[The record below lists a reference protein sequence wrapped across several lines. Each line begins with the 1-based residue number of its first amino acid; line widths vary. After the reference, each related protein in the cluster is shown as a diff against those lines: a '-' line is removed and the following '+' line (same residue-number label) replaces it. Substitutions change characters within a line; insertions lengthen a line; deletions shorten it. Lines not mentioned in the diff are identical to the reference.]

1 MPLHAA
7 TATGHATG
15 AALLILI
22 MIVVTLGYILACW
35 LYPFTT
41 CRRCRGTGKR
51 RAILGGR
58 TFGHCRRCH
67 GDGHMIRPGRRALN
81 YLRVLHDKG
90 TPR

>member
-1 MPLHAA
+1 VPTHAA
-7 TATGHATG
+7 TATATPTF
-15 AALLILI
+15 AALIILTLIVL
-22 MIVVTLGYILACW
+22 TLGYTLACW

-41 CRRCRGTGKR
+41 CRRCHGTGKR

-67 GDGHMIRPGRRALN
+67 GDGHTIRPGRRVLN

-90 TPR
+90 TRR